1 MKYIPYGRQ
10 WIDEEDIQAVVEVLR
25 SDSITQGPKIQE
37 FEKAL
42 ADHCGAKYAVAVN
55 SGTSALHIACLAA
68 GIGRGDEAVTSPI
81 TFVASA
87 NCVLYCGGK
96 PVLADIDQETI
107 NIDPIQIKKKATS
120 RTKAIIPVHFAGLPC
135 DMEMIYKIAKERDL
149 TIIEDACHALGSEWQ
164 DSDGIWHKVGSC
176 SHSDMAVF
184 SFHPVKHITTGEG
197 GAILTNN
204 EKFYEKLLLFRNHG
218 ITKDPENFTNKDLAF
233 PNNPESLIH
242 SPNPW
247 YYEMQE
253 LGFNY
258 RITDIQCAL
267 GISQLDRIDSF
278 IKRRREIAGIYNRAF
293 KNIRHI
299 KIPYEPRGKK
309 SAYHLYVIGIAFDK
323 LGKSRPKV
331 MAELKRNG
339 IGTQVH
345 YMPVHIQPYYR
356 KKIGCKTGDYPE
368 AEGYYSEAL
377 SLPIYPKMTEQDVED
392 VTDSIIAVLG

>member
-1 MKYIPYGRQ
+1 MIPYGRQ
-10 WIDEEDIQAVVEVLR
+10 WIGEEDIQAVVEVLR
-25 SDSITQGPKIQE
+25 SDAITQGPKIQE

-42 ADHCGAKYAVAVN
+42 AGYCGAKYAVAVN

-68 GIGRGDEAVTSPI
+68 GIGRGDEVVTSPI
-81 TFVASA
+81 TFIASA
-87 NCVLYCGGK
+87 NCVLYCGGRA
-96 PVLADIDQETI
+96 VFADIDSETYNI
-107 NIDPIQIKKKATS
+107 NPTEIKKKITS
-120 RTKAIIPVHFAGLPC
+120 KTKALIPVHFTGLPC
-135 DMEMIYKIAKERDL
+135 EMEAIKKLAEEHNL
-149 TIIEDACHALGSEWQ
+149 LIIEDACHALGAEWQ
-164 DSDGIWHKVGSC
+164 DSDGKWHKVGSC

-197 GAILTNN
+197 GAVLTNN

-218 ITKDPENFTNKDLAF
+218 ITKDPAKFTNKDLAF

-278 IKRRREIAGIYNRAF
+278 IERRREIAGIYNKAL
-293 KNIRHI
+293 KNILHI
-299 KIPYEPRGKK
+299 KIPHEPKGRK
-309 SAYHLYVIGIAFDK
+309 SAYHLYVIRIAFDK

-331 MAELKRNG
+331 MAELKRYG

-345 YMPVHIQPYYR
+345 YIPVHIQPYYR

-368 AEGYYSEAL
+368 AERYYSEAL
-377 SLPIYPKMTEQDVED
+377 SLPIYPKMTDGDAEKVINT
-392 VTDSIIAVLG
+392 VKGSL